1 MKKIN
6 RSGSPISFKL
16 EREREGSPLKTTSAN
31 NVFDR
36 DEEFDQLL
44 NDFKGYQVSNKK
56 DKVAEEDEKEE
67 WF

>member
-6 RSGSPISFKL
+6 SSGSPISFKL
-16 EREREGSPLKTTSAN
+16 EREGSPLKTTSAN
-31 NVFDR
+31 NAFDR

-56 DKVAEEDEKEE
+56 DRVAEEDEKEE